1 MDIGIIGS
9 GNIGSACAIRWVQ
22 QGHKV
27 KMANSR
33 GAASLQEKAKEIGII
48 PAEVH
53 EAARAAD
60 IVVVTVPFKA
70 IATFPRDL
78 FAGTKAI
85 ILDTCNYY
93 PEIRDPRVPEIEDGM
108 TESAWVSQQLGRSV
122 LKLFNAIHAPTIVK
136 GGLPKGDPKR
146 ICLPV
151 AGDDAGEKRT
161 IIAMCDAIG
170 FDGLD
175 AGTLAES
182 WRQQPGTPV
191 YCRDFPLPQ
200 ARAALAEADHAL
212 IATYRKQT
220 IEKAL
225 NYARNAQRPGD
236 L

>member
-9 GNIGSACAIRWVQ
+9 GNIGTAVAIRWIA
-22 QGHKV
+22 QGHRV
-27 KMANSR
+27 AMANSR
-33 GAASLQEKAKEIGII
+33 GPDSLQDKAKEIGII
-48 PAEVH
+48 PAELR

-60 IVVVTVPFKA
+60 IVVVTVPLKA
-70 IATFPRDL
+70 IATFPKDL
-78 FAGTKAI
+78 FAGTGSI

-93 PEIRDPRVPEIEDGM
+93 PDIRDGRIAAIDEGL
-108 TESAWVSQQLGRSV
+108 TESAWVSQQLGRGV
-122 LKLFNAIHAPTIVK
+122 LKIFNSIHAPTIVK
-136 GGLPKGDPKR
+136 GGLAAGDPKR

-151 AGDDAGEKRT
+151 AGDDDGQKRT
-161 IIAMCDAIG
+161 IIEMCDAIG

-191 YCRDFPLPQ
+191 YCRDLPLPA

-212 IATYRKQT
+212 VATYRKQT
-220 IEKAL
+220 IDKAL